1 MKVLIVEDDL
11 ALADVISFT
20 LRREGFEVISA
31 HDGLAALDRWVEAS
45 PDLII
50 LDLNLPKLDGLAVCQ
65 RIRSESNVPIIM
77 LTVRAEDDDV
87 VRGLEMGADDYIA
100 KPFSPKQLIARA
112 QAVLRR
118 AGVQAAPGPINV
130 GRFTLD
136 PSRHEVRFDGADAVS
151 LTSLESKLLETL
163 MINQGHVL
171 PADAL
176 IRAIWGPDAADRAM
190 LKQLVYRLRKKIEAD
205 PDRPIIETVPGVGYA
220 FSEPSKP

>member
-31 HDGLAALDRWVEAS
+31 HDGLAALDRWVETS

-65 RIRSESNVPIIM
+65 RIRAQSNVPIIM

-100 KPFSPKQLIARA
+100 KPFSPKQLVARV

-118 AGVQAAPGPINV
+118 AGVQSTPGPISV

-136 PSRHEVRFDGADAVS
+136 PSRHEVRFDGSNAVS

-163 MINQGHVL
+163 MINKGHVL

-176 IRAIWGPDAADRAM
+176 IRSIWGPDAADRTM

-220 FSEPSKP
+220 FSEPN